1 MYLIGL
7 IVAILVAG
15 IINAIDK
22 NNSIND
28 LLIELPEYKAP
39 SIQTV
44 LLYVWDKVK
53 GYLSKAGTIIFLS
66 SLIIWFLFNFGSN
79 GYTTEM
85 ENSFAAMLGKI
96 LIPFFAPL
104 GLGFWQIIVAL
115 IAGISAKEVVV
126 SSCSV
131 LFSIPNINS
140 PARMGTLNGVGFG
153 PTNAF
158 AFMVFSLLYIPCI
171 GVLAAIRKEFESTR
185 WMLFTALFQLL

>member
-1 MYLIGL
+1 
-7 IVAILVAG
+7 
-15 IINAIDK
+15 
-22 NNSIND
+22 
-28 LLIELPEYKAP
+28 
-39 SIQTV
+39 
-44 LLYVWDKVK
+44 
-53 GYLSKAGTIIFLS
+53 
-66 SLIIWFLFNFGSN
+66 
-79 GYTTEM
+79 M

-126 SSCSV
+126 SSCAV

-140 PARMGTLNGVGFG
+140 PAGMGTLNEILNGVGFG

-171 GVLAAIRKEFESTR
+171 GALAAIMKESESTR
-185 WMLFTALFQLL
+185 WMLFTALFQLSVAWVVTFCIYQISILI